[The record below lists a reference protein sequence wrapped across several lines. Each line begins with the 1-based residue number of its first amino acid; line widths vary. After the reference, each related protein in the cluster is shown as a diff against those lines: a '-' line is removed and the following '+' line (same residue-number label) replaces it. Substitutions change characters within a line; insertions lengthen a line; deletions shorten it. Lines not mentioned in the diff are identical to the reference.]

1 MFPETATRVEKH
13 TASHLNRRFR
23 QDFDKEVAYYKRQ
36 PPEYIGERLHELNQE
51 WDVERTLQTN
61 FAVLSIVG
69 ALLTSTQ
76 DKRWATLAVGVPA
89 LQLLARITLPPP
101 ARISGAGAACCRDPA
116 PRSAARSPARDRRP
130 LPRPCRP
137 PRPALRAPGWS
148 GPAQPR
154 WQRHAAA
161 G

>member
-13 TASHLNRRFR
+13 TAAHLNRRFR
-23 QDFDKEVAYYKRQ
+23 QEFDKEVAYYERQ
-36 PPEYIGERLHELNQE
+36 PPEHIGERLHELDQE

-89 LQLLARITLPPP
+89 FMVQHALQGWCP
-101 ARISGAGAACCRDPA
+101 
-116 PRSAARSPARDRRP
+116 P
-130 LPRPCRP
+130 LPVLRRLGL
-137 PRPALRAPGWS
+137 RTAREISDERFALKSLRGDFA
-148 GPAQPR
+148 
-154 WQRHAAA
+154 HAEKFESVEALLDA
-161 G
+161 VRK